1 MTESEDREPL
11 REAEVAPDREHNPWQ
26 LDAVGLAVLALILL
40 AVLLFSRGRGDEN
53 QDRLSDVVVED
64 GESTTPEQQCASR
77 SVHERIKREL
87 FRRAAQVRGSDAD
100 AFASVAGHASVRME
114 APMATRGDEDAAVV
128 SCTGLLWLDLPPGV
142 VAEGGRRTLSGDII
156 YTVRR
161 SSGGDPM
168 LAGLGNADA
177 IVAAL
182 AALVRTRAPEDEALN
197 EMAPATDGA
206 VIAPQDGFDPAVPPS
221 DAPAGASAGPS
232 FDCAAAGTPSE
243 IAVCNDAS
251 LAALD
256 RQMAALYNRSLSTAD
271 ARQRA
276 LLVQTRDRFLAYRE
290 GCRTN
295 SCIAG
300 AYQGRMREISDI
312 MGGRWQ
318 PPR

>member
-26 LDAVGLAVLALILL
+26 LAAVGLAVLALILL

-177 IVAAL
+177 IIAAL
-182 AALVRTRAPEDEALN
+182 ATLVRTRSPDDEALN
-197 EMAPATDGA
+197 EMAP
-206 VIAPQDGFDPAVPPS
+206 S
-221 DAPAGASAGPS
+221 EAPAEAGSSASGPS

-243 IAVCNDAS
+243 IAVCNDAG